1 MEGYYKALA
10 DHSIETK
17 ENGVVF
23 CTNNEAENYQ
33 TIKNLMSNNNHPD
46 GLIASVEKLT
56 ITVYHVCNDLHL
68 QIPQDVKMISFSNL
82 ASALILNPSLTTITQ
97 PAFEMGKA
105 AASLLFN
112 ALEKRNY
119 ILEGENVI
127 LPSVLNVRN
136 STGFVLSTELR

>member
-10 DHSIETK
+10 DHGIETK
-17 ENGVVF
+17 ENGVIF
-23 CTNNEAENYQ
+23 CTNNEEENYEI
-33 TIKNLMSNNNHPD
+33 IKKLINNSNCPD

-56 ITVYHVCNDLHL
+56 ITAYHVCSDLQL
-68 QIPQDVKMISFSNL
+68 QIPQDIKVISFSNL

-97 PAFEMGKA
+97 PAFEIGNA

-112 ALEKRNY
+112 ALDKRNY
-119 ILEGENVI
+119 TLKSENVI

-136 STGFVLSTELR
+136 STGFASAELSE